1 MTSGEPHREPS
12 RPGLALVL
20 GGAAAVAVA
29 LRLRVLR
36 LPFILDDFLQLAMN
50 EGEGWIARPPWDRSR
65 LISGWYEEARALMAD
80 GRLPWWTDPD
90 LRIAPFRPLSGL
102 EGALGYA
109 LHGPNPVPA
118 HAVSLLWLAALV
130 SAVGLLLSAVLPR
143 RAAVIA
149 ILAYA
154 LSRAHGTTVAWI
166 ANRCALIAVTFAA
179 LAIYGHVRWREGG
192 RRAFQGMSLLCL
204 CAALL
209 SAEYALGAFGFL
221 LAYELLERRETF
233 AERARAL
240 AGPLGI
246 GVVYLLL
253 FRLLEYGSRATT
265 LYIDPLA
272 SPVAFARRA
281 AANVVALLE
290 LAFAPVPPWGP
301 ARASAAI
308 GIACAA
314 LFAGALFTGKRDG
327 ARRKAW
333 WLLLG
338 GLLALVPVASTWPQV
353 RLLAAP
359 EIGVAAGLGAIVS
372 DAISSPGVVHR
383 ALAFVLAV
391 VHLVLAPLAT
401 DRDLADLGIHHFF
414 RLSALTAPVPTDP
427 DTDVVLLESTQVFAM
442 HYPPLVRRL
451 ERLSVPRTWRVLS
464 CTPGPVEVR
473 RTGPAE
479 LELRSLGQGL
489 LDDAQAGVYR
499 DPRATIAAR
508 AVFSPG
514 DLRVTILE
522 TGPLGPTRAR
532 FELARSL
539 DDPRLV
545 LLVAGPRGFVRISP
559 PALGATIVIPGG

>member
-1 MTSGEPHREPS
+1 MTSREPHREPS
-12 RPGLALVL
+12 RLGLALVV
-20 GGAAAVAVA
+20 GCAAAVAVA

-36 LPFILDDFLQLAMN
+36 LPFILDDFLQMAMQS
-50 EGEGWIARPPWDRSR
+50 GEGWIARPPWDRSR
-65 LISGWYEEARALMAD
+65 LISGWHDEARALMAD

-109 LHGPNPVPA
+109 LNGPDPVRA

-149 ILAYA
+149 LFAYA

-179 LAIYGHVRWREGG
+179 LAIYGHVRFRESG
-192 RRAFQGMSLLCL
+192 RRSFQGMSLVFLCG
-204 CAALL
+204 ALL
-209 SAEYALGAFGFL
+209 SAEYALAAFGFL
-221 LAYELLERRETF
+221 LAYELLERREPIR
-233 AERARAL
+233 ARARAL
-240 AGPLGI
+240 AGPCVL

-253 FRLLEYGSRATT
+253 FRFLEYGSRATT

-281 AANVVALLE
+281 AANVITLVE
-290 LAFAPVPPWGP
+290 LAFAPVPSWGP
-301 ARASAAI
+301 ARASAGL
-308 GIACAA
+308 GIAFAVLFAVA
-314 LFAGALFTGKRDG
+314 LFMGKRDG
-327 ARRKAW
+327 ARPKAR

-338 GLLALVPVASTWPQV
+338 GLVALLPVASTWPQY
-353 RLLAAP
+353 RLLGAP
-359 EIGVAAGLGAIVS
+359 EIGVAAGLGAIGS
-372 DAISSPGVVHR
+372 DAMSNPGAIQR
-383 ALAFVLAV
+383 AMALVLAV
-391 VHLVLAPLAT
+391 VHLVLAPLST

-414 RLSALTAPVPTDP
+414 RFSALTAPVPADP
-427 DTDVVLLESTQVFAM
+427 GTDVVLLETTQVFAM

-451 ERLSVPRTWRVLS
+451 ERLSTPRTWRVLS
-464 CTPGPVEVR
+464 CTPEPVEVR

-479 LELRSLGQGL
+479 LELRSLGNGL
-489 LDDAQAGVYR
+489 LDDPQAGVYR
-499 DPRATIAAR
+499 DSVRGITTHDE
-508 AVFSPG
+508 FSPG

-522 TGPLGPTRAR
+522 TGPAGPTRAR

-539 DDPRLV
+539 DDPRLAV
-545 LLVAGPRGFVRISP
+545 LVARPQGFVRISP
-559 PALGATIVIPGG
+559 PALGAAIVIPGG